1 MTKHESADA
10 GLQWQP
16 VQLGNQF
23 CVWGGRLGEP
33 RALVETKEIPTKT
46 GHERFV
52 HFALGKQWVAHVLGT
67 TLKGKRSAEGC
78 GGNGTVHGRAWKELV
93 ESFKAK
99 TQDDNEGAAVAAD
112 GAAVAAPQEED
123 ANQQEEDPMDKL
135 VVLRKRKPAKPEQE
149 GPKKKQKVLG
159 RLMYVRVREK
169 CPLAFPSDNAMRQ
182 VPMISFKKNE
192 YWVCQKD
199 LPWLFER
206 LRSENDLA
214 GVPLVE
220 NPDMDLA
227 AVAAPAISA
236 DSQESLF
243 STDCDEQTP
252 EKTCRPPTPV
262 YEADS
267 VQGTV
272 DVGYKLQWRF
282 PDRGDQ
288 GKWEATVTC
297 PGTFEGKV
305 VECKVAKF
313 TRVKWLQVHPKGCDA
328 PCLWHKATPLQLKE
342 ACRLYLEAHMAK
354 IVADLPA

>member
-1 MTKHESADA
+1 M
-10 GLQWQP
+10 
-16 VQLGNQF
+16 LG
-23 CVWGGRLGEP
+23 G
-33 RALVETKEIPTKT
+33 
-46 GHERFV
+46 
-52 HFALGKQWVAHVLGT
+52 

-78 GGNGTVHGRAWKELV
+78 GGHGTVHGRAWKELV
-93 ESFKAK
+93 DTFKTK
-99 TQDDNEGAAVAAD
+99 TQDENEGAAVAAD
-112 GAAVAAPQEED
+112 E
-123 ANQQEEDPMDKL
+123 EEDPMDKL
-135 VVLRKRKPAKPEQE
+135 VVLRKRKPAQPEQE
-149 GPKKKQKVLG
+149 GPRKKQKVLG

-169 CPLAFPSDNAMRQ
+169 CPFAFPNNNAMRE
-182 VPMISFKKNE
+182 VSMISFKKNE

-220 NPDMDLA
+220 NPDIDLA
-227 AVAAPAISA
+227 AVAAPAIAA

-243 STDCDEQTP
+243 STECEDAQTP

-262 YEADS
+262 YEAAS
-267 VQGTV
+267 AQGTV

-288 GKWEATVTC
+288 GKWEATVTL

-313 TRVKWLQVHPKGCDA
+313 TRVKWLQVYSEGRDA